1 MEAILKCL
9 EQRNEALR
17 LVRRF
22 STTDLETI
30 TERSVRFFLGLHSK
44 VASYNTLRQLDISL
58 ATKHDAWLENSGRT
72 EDELEDEAE
81 QELRPSYIDKL
92 LRESDDLQTEVLN
105 LFKEIKLKF
114 PHVEQTMKYLDFV
127 EVEAL
132 PVEKHNKM
140 KRKVARVMEKVNK
153 MERKKSSTKEQ
164 PVDQAALTKHLTFLS
179 QIESELDGLAEEVFG
194 DIQTYGRFEKD
205 ISFLRQKIQ
214 RIKED
219 IVTRLEVGSRKEREM
234 AIARHNHEQ
243 KQKALAEFRRKF
255 PAMTRKEPDEK
266 VAWRGYGEE
275 VERTVGDV
283 KTYNQLRIPLKSEK
297 EIKND
302 DDTLAV
308 RVLSTDPNSHNKKDT
323 KTLLIVGMTGT
334 GKSTLLDGLVNFIHD
349 VRYED
354 EVRLRLVS
362 LTQEEEKRES
372 NQAASQTDHVTV
384 YKIKWRPGMN
394 IDYNIT
400 LIDSPGLGDTRG
412 LQCDKATEHFI
423 CLSGITIVNWI

>member
-179 QIESELDGLAEEVFG
+179 QIESELDGLAEEVSG

-219 IVTRLEVGSRKEREM
+219 IVTRLERRTYTRHLARIILSFLTEKDLVVMMKVSR
-234 AIARHNHEQ
+234 
-243 KQKALAEFRRKF
+243 
-255 PAMTRKEPDEK
+255 
-266 VAWRGYGEE
+266 G
-275 VERTVGDV
+275 
-283 KTYNQLRIPLKSEK
+283 
-297 EIKND
+297 
-302 DDTLAV
+302 
-308 RVLSTDPNSHNKKDT
+308 
-323 KTLLIVGMTGT
+323 
-334 GKSTLLDGLVNFIHD
+334 
-349 VRYED
+349 
-354 EVRLRLVS
+354 
-362 LTQEEEKRES
+362 
-372 NQAASQTDHVTV
+372 
-384 YKIKWRPGMN
+384 
-394 IDYNIT
+394 
-400 LIDSPGLGDTRG
+400 
-412 LQCDKATEHFI
+412 
-423 CLSGITIVNWI
+423 